1 MTEYALEIN
10 GLKKVYD
17 NDVEALKGI
26 DLKITKGDFFALLG
40 PNGAGKSSTIGIIS
54 SITNKTDGIIKIFG
68 IDIDQDFPKAKSF
81 LGVVAQEI
89 NFSQFEKVED
99 IVITQAGFYG
109 IPKDIAKERCKN
121 LLKKLSLW
129 DKRHDQAR
137 SLSGGQKRR
146 VMIAKAL
153 VHEPKLLI
161 LDEPTAG
168 VDIELRR
175 EMWDFL
181 SDINK
186 KGTTIILTT
195 HYLEEAEQHCNNIA
209 IIDDGSIVEDTSMKE
224 LLSRLSIQ
232 SFVLDLENE
241 IQELPNLP
249 IFDLKSQ
256 DSKTLTATLT
266 KDDDL
271 NSLFAGPMYRQAMKE
286 LKIKTECRFKNRGPS
301 HIIGIESR
309 GFVMGAVLAYAMKLP
324 FVMVRKAGAK
334 YPGELLEESYTLEYG
349 EATLTLQTG
358 LLGHTDR
365 CIVVDDLIATGGSV
379 LATKRLIEQTGASV
393 LGVSTVI
400 DLEYVR
406 KEPLHLDIA
415 YLERI
420 K

>member
-54 SITNKTDGIIKIFG
+54 SITNKTDGNIKIFG
-68 IDIDQDFPKAKSF
+68 NDIDQDFPKAKSF
-81 LGVVAQEI
+81 LGGVAQEI

-109 IPKDIAKERCKN
+109 IPKNIAKERCTN

-137 SLSGGQKRR
+137 NLSGGQKRR

-209 IIDDGSIVEDTSMKE
+209 IIDEGSIVEDTSMKE

-232 SFVLDLENE
+232 SFVLDLEHE

-256 DSKTLTATLT
+256 DPKTLIATLT

-271 NSLFAGPMYRQAMKE
+271 NSLFDKLSEHG
-286 LKIKTECRFKNRGPS
+286 IKVKSMRNEQNR
-301 HIIGIESR
+301 
-309 GFVMGAVLAYAMKLP
+309 
-324 FVMVRKAGAK
+324 
-334 YPGELLEESYTLEYG
+334 LEELF
-349 EATLTLQTG
+349 
-358 LLGHTDR
+358 
-365 CIVVDDLIATGGSV
+365 I
-379 LATKRLIEQTGASV
+379 RLV
-393 LGVSTVI
+393 
-400 DLEYVR
+400 
-406 KEPLHLDIA
+406 KEKDGN
-415 YLERI
+415 
-420 K
+420 

>member
-1 MTEYALEIN
+1 MSEYALEIN
-10 GLKKVYD
+10 GLKKVY
-17 NDVEALKGI
+17 NNGVEALKGS
-26 DLKITKGDFFALLG
+26 DLKITEGEFFAWLG

-54 SITNKTDGIIKIFG
+54 SITNKTDGNIKIFG
-68 IDIDQDFPKAKSF
+68 VDIDQNFPKAKSF

-109 IPKDIAKERCKN
+109 IPKEAAKVRCRN
-121 LLKKLSLW
+121 LLEKLSLW
-129 DKRHDQAR
+129 DKRKDQAR
-137 SLSGGQKRR
+137 NLSGGQKRR
-146 VMIAKAL
+146 LMIAKAL

-209 IIDDGSIVEDTSMKE
+209 IIDEGAIVEDTSMKE

-232 SFVLDLENE
+232 SFVLDLEDD
-241 IQELPNLP
+241 IQELPDIS

-256 DSKTLTATLT
+256 DSKTLIATLT

-271 NSLFAGPMYRQAMKE
+271 NTLFNKLTDHG
-286 LKIKTECRFKNRGPS
+286 IKVKSMRNEQNR
-301 HIIGIESR
+301 
-309 GFVMGAVLAYAMKLP
+309 
-324 FVMVRKAGAK
+324 
-334 YPGELLEESYTLEYG
+334 LEELF
-349 EATLTLQTG
+349 
-358 LLGHTDR
+358 
-365 CIVVDDLIATGGSV
+365 I
-379 LATKRLIEQTGASV
+379 RLVKDKDGN
-393 LGVSTVI
+393 
-400 DLEYVR
+400 
-406 KEPLHLDIA
+406 
-415 YLERI
+415 
-420 K
+420 

>member
-1 MTEYALEIN
+1 MSEYALEIT

-26 DLKITKGDFFALLG
+26 DLKISKGDFFALLG

-54 SITNKTDGIIKIFG
+54 SITNKTDGNIKIFG
-68 IDIDQDFPKAKSF
+68 VDIDQNFPKAKSF

-109 IPKDIAKERCKN
+109 IPKDIAKARCKN

-129 DKRHDQAR
+129 DKRQDQAR
-137 SLSGGQKRR
+137 NLSGGQKRR
-146 VMIAKAL
+146 LMIAKAL

-195 HYLEEAEQHCNNIA
+195 HYLEEAEQHSNNIA
-209 IIDDGSIVEDTSMKE
+209 IIDEGSIVEDTSMKE

-232 SFVLDLENE
+232 SFVLDLEHE
-241 IQELPNLP
+241 IQELPNLS
-249 IFDLKSQ
+249 IFDLKCQ
-256 DSKTLTATLT
+256 DSKTLIATLT

-271 NSLFAGPMYRQAMKE
+271 NTLFNKLSEHG
-286 LKIKTECRFKNRGPS
+286 IKVKSMRNEQNR
-301 HIIGIESR
+301 
-309 GFVMGAVLAYAMKLP
+309 
-324 FVMVRKAGAK
+324 
-334 YPGELLEESYTLEYG
+334 LEELF
-349 EATLTLQTG
+349 
-358 LLGHTDR
+358 
-365 CIVVDDLIATGGSV
+365 I
-379 LATKRLIEQTGASV
+379 RLV
-393 LGVSTVI
+393 
-400 DLEYVR
+400 
-406 KEPLHLDIA
+406 KEKDGN
-415 YLERI
+415 
-420 K
+420 

>member
-1 MTEYALEIN
+1 MSEYALEIT
-10 GLKKVYD
+10 GLKKVYN

-54 SITNKTDGIIKIFG
+54 SITNKTDGNIKIFG

-181 SDINK
+181 SDINN

-209 IIDDGSIVEDTSMKE
+209 IIDEGSIVEDTSMKE

-232 SFVLDLENE
+232 SFVLDLEHE
-241 IQELPNLP
+241 IQELPNLK
-249 IFDLKSQ
+249 IFDLKSR
-256 DSKTLTATLT
+256 DSKTLIATLT

-271 NSLFAGPMYRQAMKE
+271 NTLFNKLSEHGIRVKSMRNEQ
-286 LKIKTECRFKNRGPS
+286 NR
-301 HIIGIESR
+301 
-309 GFVMGAVLAYAMKLP
+309 
-324 FVMVRKAGAK
+324 
-334 YPGELLEESYTLEYG
+334 LEELF
-349 EATLTLQTG
+349 
-358 LLGHTDR
+358 
-365 CIVVDDLIATGGSV
+365 I
-379 LATKRLIEQTGASV
+379 RLV
-393 LGVSTVI
+393 
-400 DLEYVR
+400 
-406 KEPLHLDIA
+406 KEKDGN
-415 YLERI
+415 
-420 K
+420 

>member
-54 SITNKTDGIIKIFG
+54 SITNKTDGNIKIFG
-68 IDIDQDFPKAKSF
+68 IDIDKDFPKAKSF
-81 LGVVAQEI
+81 LVVVAQEI

-137 SLSGGQKRR
+137 NLSGGQKRR

-209 IIDDGSIVEDTSMKE
+209 IIDEGSIVEDTSMKE

-232 SFVLDLENE
+232 SFVLDLEHE

-256 DSKTLTATLT
+256 DPKTLIATLT

-271 NSLFAGPMYRQAMKE
+271 NSLFDKLSEHG
-286 LKIKTECRFKNRGPS
+286 IKVKSMRNEQNR
-301 HIIGIESR
+301 
-309 GFVMGAVLAYAMKLP
+309 
-324 FVMVRKAGAK
+324 
-334 YPGELLEESYTLEYG
+334 LEELF
-349 EATLTLQTG
+349 
-358 LLGHTDR
+358 
-365 CIVVDDLIATGGSV
+365 I
-379 LATKRLIEQTGASV
+379 RLV
-393 LGVSTVI
+393 
-400 DLEYVR
+400 
-406 KEPLHLDIA
+406 KEKDGN
-415 YLERI
+415 
-420 K
+420 

>member
-1 MTEYALEIN
+1 MTEYALEIT
-10 GLKKVYD
+10 GLKKIY
-17 NDVEALKGI
+17 NNGVEALKGI

-54 SITNKTDGIIKIFG
+54 SITNKTDGNIKIFG
-68 IDIDQDFPKAKSF
+68 VDIDQDFPKAKSF

-109 IPKDIAKERCKN
+109 IPKPIAKERCKN

-137 SLSGGQKRR
+137 NLSGGQKRR

-186 KGTTIILTT
+186 NGTTIILTT

-209 IIDDGSIVEDTSMKE
+209 IIDEGSIVEDTSMKE
-224 LLSRLSIQ
+224 LLSRLSIE
-232 SFVLDLENE
+232 SFVLDLEHE

-249 IFDLKSQ
+249 TFDLKSQ

-271 NSLFAGPMYRQAMKE
+271 NSLFDKLSEHG
-286 LKIKTECRFKNRGPS
+286 IKVKSMRNEQNR
-301 HIIGIESR
+301 
-309 GFVMGAVLAYAMKLP
+309 
-324 FVMVRKAGAK
+324 
-334 YPGELLEESYTLEYG
+334 LEELF
-349 EATLTLQTG
+349 
-358 LLGHTDR
+358 
-365 CIVVDDLIATGGSV
+365 I
-379 LATKRLIEQTGASV
+379 RLV
-393 LGVSTVI
+393 
-400 DLEYVR
+400 
-406 KEPLHLDIA
+406 KEKDGN
-415 YLERI
+415 
-420 K
+420 

>member
-1 MTEYALEIN
+1 MSEYALEIT

-54 SITNKTDGIIKIFG
+54 SITNKTDGNIKIFG
-68 IDIDQDFPKAKSF
+68 VDIDQNFPKAKSF

-109 IPKDIAKERCKN
+109 IPKDIAKARCKN

-129 DKRHDQAR
+129 DKRQDQAR
-137 SLSGGQKRR
+137 NLSGGQKRR
-146 VMIAKAL
+146 LMIAKAL

-209 IIDDGSIVEDTSMKE
+209 IIDEGSIVEDTSMKE

-232 SFVLDLENE
+232 SFVLDLEHE
-241 IQELPNLP
+241 IQELPNLS

-256 DSKTLTATLT
+256 DSKTLIATLT

-271 NSLFAGPMYRQAMKE
+271 NTLFDKLSEHG
-286 LKIKTECRFKNRGPS
+286 IKVKSMRNEQNR
-301 HIIGIESR
+301 
-309 GFVMGAVLAYAMKLP
+309 
-324 FVMVRKAGAK
+324 
-334 YPGELLEESYTLEYG
+334 LEELF
-349 EATLTLQTG
+349 
-358 LLGHTDR
+358 
-365 CIVVDDLIATGGSV
+365 I
-379 LATKRLIEQTGASV
+379 RLV
-393 LGVSTVI
+393 
-400 DLEYVR
+400 
-406 KEPLHLDIA
+406 KEKDGN
-415 YLERI
+415 
-420 K
+420 

>member
-1 MTEYALEIN
+1 MSEYALEIT

-54 SITNKTDGIIKIFG
+54 SITNKTDGNIKIFG

-109 IPKDIAKERCKN
+109 IPKDTAKARCKN

-129 DKRHDQAR
+129 DKREDQAR
-137 SLSGGQKRR
+137 NLSGGQKRR
-146 VMIAKAL
+146 LMIAKAL

-209 IIDDGSIVEDTSMKE
+209 IIDEGSIVEDTSMKE

-232 SFVLDLENE
+232 SFVLDLEHE

-256 DSKTLTATLT
+256 DSKTLIATLT

-271 NSLFAGPMYRQAMKE
+271 NSLFDKLSEHG
-286 LKIKTECRFKNRGPS
+286 IKVKSMRNEQNR
-301 HIIGIESR
+301 
-309 GFVMGAVLAYAMKLP
+309 
-324 FVMVRKAGAK
+324 
-334 YPGELLEESYTLEYG
+334 LEELF
-349 EATLTLQTG
+349 
-358 LLGHTDR
+358 
-365 CIVVDDLIATGGSV
+365 I
-379 LATKRLIEQTGASV
+379 RLV
-393 LGVSTVI
+393 
-400 DLEYVR
+400 
-406 KEPLHLDIA
+406 KEKDGN
-415 YLERI
+415 
-420 K
+420 

>member
-1 MTEYALEIN
+1 MSEYALEIT

-54 SITNKTDGIIKIFG
+54 SITNKTDGNIKIFG
-68 IDIDQDFPKAKSF
+68 VDIDQDFPRAKSF

-109 IPKDIAKERCKN
+109 IPKDIAKARCKN

-129 DKRHDQAR
+129 DKRQDQAR
-137 SLSGGQKRR
+137 NLSGGQKRR
-146 VMIAKAL
+146 LMIAKAL

-181 SDINK
+181 SDINT

-209 IIDDGSIVEDTSMKE
+209 IIDEGSIVEDTSMKE

-232 SFVLDLENE
+232 SFVLDLEHE
-241 IQELPNLP
+241 IQELPNLS

-256 DSKTLTATLT
+256 DSKTLIATLT

-271 NSLFAGPMYRQAMKE
+271 NTLFNKLSEHG
-286 LKIKTECRFKNRGPS
+286 IKVKSMRNEQNR
-301 HIIGIESR
+301 
-309 GFVMGAVLAYAMKLP
+309 
-324 FVMVRKAGAK
+324 
-334 YPGELLEESYTLEYG
+334 LEELF
-349 EATLTLQTG
+349 
-358 LLGHTDR
+358 
-365 CIVVDDLIATGGSV
+365 I
-379 LATKRLIEQTGASV
+379 RLV
-393 LGVSTVI
+393 
-400 DLEYVR
+400 
-406 KEPLHLDIA
+406 KEKDGN
-415 YLERI
+415 
-420 K
+420 

>member
-1 MTEYALEIN
+1 MSEYALEIT
-10 GLKKVYD
+10 GLKKVYN

-54 SITNKTDGIIKIFG
+54 SITNKTDGNIKIFG

-181 SDINK
+181 SDINN

-209 IIDDGSIVEDTSMKE
+209 IIDEGSIVEDTSMKE

-232 SFVLDLENE
+232 SFVLDLEHE
-241 IQELPNLP
+241 IQELPNLK
-249 IFDLKSQ
+249 IFDLKSR
-256 DSKTLTATLT
+256 DSKTLIATLT
-266 KDDDL
+266 KEDDL
-271 NSLFAGPMYRQAMKE
+271 NTLF
-286 LKIKTECRFKNRGPS
+286 IKLSEHGIKVKSMRNEQNR
-301 HIIGIESR
+301 
-309 GFVMGAVLAYAMKLP
+309 
-324 FVMVRKAGAK
+324 
-334 YPGELLEESYTLEYG
+334 LEELF
-349 EATLTLQTG
+349 
-358 LLGHTDR
+358 
-365 CIVVDDLIATGGSV
+365 I
-379 LATKRLIEQTGASV
+379 RLV
-393 LGVSTVI
+393 
-400 DLEYVR
+400 
-406 KEPLHLDIA
+406 KEKDGN
-415 YLERI
+415 
-420 K
+420 

>member
-1 MTEYALEIN
+1 MSEYALEIT
-10 GLKKVYD
+10 GLKKVYN

-54 SITNKTDGIIKIFG
+54 SITNKTDGNIKIFG

-209 IIDDGSIVEDTSMKE
+209 IIDEGSIVEDTSMKE

-232 SFVLDLENE
+232 SFVLDLEHE
-241 IQELPNLP
+241 IQELPNLK
-249 IFDLKSQ
+249 IFDLKSR
-256 DSKTLTATLT
+256 DSKTLIATLT

-271 NSLFAGPMYRQAMKE
+271 NTLFNKLSEHG
-286 LKIKTECRFKNRGPS
+286 IKVKSMRNEQNR
-301 HIIGIESR
+301 
-309 GFVMGAVLAYAMKLP
+309 
-324 FVMVRKAGAK
+324 
-334 YPGELLEESYTLEYG
+334 LEELF
-349 EATLTLQTG
+349 
-358 LLGHTDR
+358 
-365 CIVVDDLIATGGSV
+365 I
-379 LATKRLIEQTGASV
+379 RLVKDKDGN
-393 LGVSTVI
+393 
-400 DLEYVR
+400 
-406 KEPLHLDIA
+406 
-415 YLERI
+415 
-420 K
+420 

>member
-1 MTEYALEIN
+1 MSEYALEIT

-54 SITNKTDGIIKIFG
+54 SITNKTDGNIKIFG
-68 IDIDQDFPKAKSF
+68 VDIDQDFPKAKSF

-109 IPKDIAKERCKN
+109 IPKDIAKARCKN

-129 DKRHDQAR
+129 DKRQDQAR
-137 SLSGGQKRR
+137 NLSGGQKRR
-146 VMIAKAL
+146 LMIAKAL

-209 IIDDGSIVEDTSMKE
+209 IIDEGSIVEDTSMKE

-232 SFVLDLENE
+232 SFVLDLEHE
-241 IQELPNLP
+241 IQELPNLS

-256 DSKTLTATLT
+256 DSKTLIATLT

-271 NSLFAGPMYRQAMKE
+271 NTLFNKLSEHG
-286 LKIKTECRFKNRGPS
+286 IKVKSMRNEQNR
-301 HIIGIESR
+301 
-309 GFVMGAVLAYAMKLP
+309 
-324 FVMVRKAGAK
+324 
-334 YPGELLEESYTLEYG
+334 LEELF
-349 EATLTLQTG
+349 
-358 LLGHTDR
+358 
-365 CIVVDDLIATGGSV
+365 I
-379 LATKRLIEQTGASV
+379 RLV
-393 LGVSTVI
+393 
-400 DLEYVR
+400 
-406 KEPLHLDIA
+406 KEKDGN
-415 YLERI
+415 
-420 K
+420 

>member
-1 MTEYALEIN
+1 MSEYALEIT
-10 GLKKVYD
+10 GLTKVYN

-54 SITNKTDGIIKIFG
+54 SITNKTDGSIKIFG

-209 IIDDGSIVEDTSMKE
+209 IIDEGSIVEDTTMKE

-232 SFVLDLENE
+232 SFVLDLEHE
-241 IQELPNLP
+241 IQELPNLK
-249 IFDLKSQ
+249 IFDLKSR
-256 DSKTLTATLT
+256 DSKTLIATLT

-271 NSLFAGPMYRQAMKE
+271 NTLFNKLSEHG
-286 LKIKTECRFKNRGPS
+286 IKVKSMRNEQNR
-301 HIIGIESR
+301 
-309 GFVMGAVLAYAMKLP
+309 
-324 FVMVRKAGAK
+324 
-334 YPGELLEESYTLEYG
+334 LEELF
-349 EATLTLQTG
+349 
-358 LLGHTDR
+358 
-365 CIVVDDLIATGGSV
+365 I
-379 LATKRLIEQTGASV
+379 RLV
-393 LGVSTVI
+393 
-400 DLEYVR
+400 
-406 KEPLHLDIA
+406 KEKDGN
-415 YLERI
+415 
-420 K
+420 

>member
-1 MTEYALEIN
+1 MSEYALEIT

-54 SITNKTDGIIKIFG
+54 SITNKTDGNIKIFG

-109 IPKDIAKERCKN
+109 IPKDTAKARCKN

-129 DKRHDQAR
+129 DKREDQAR
-137 SLSGGQKRR
+137 NLSGGQKRR
-146 VMIAKAL
+146 LMIAKAL

-175 EMWDFL
+175 ELWDFL

-209 IIDDGSIVEDTSMKE
+209 IIDEGSIVEDTSMKE

-232 SFVLDLENE
+232 SFVLDLEQE
-241 IQELPNLP
+241 IQELPNLS

-256 DSKTLTATLT
+256 DSKTLIATLT

-271 NSLFAGPMYRQAMKE
+271 NTLFDKLSEHG
-286 LKIKTECRFKNRGPS
+286 IKVKSMRNEQNR
-301 HIIGIESR
+301 
-309 GFVMGAVLAYAMKLP
+309 
-324 FVMVRKAGAK
+324 
-334 YPGELLEESYTLEYG
+334 LEELF
-349 EATLTLQTG
+349 
-358 LLGHTDR
+358 
-365 CIVVDDLIATGGSV
+365 I
-379 LATKRLIEQTGASV
+379 RLV
-393 LGVSTVI
+393 
-400 DLEYVR
+400 
-406 KEPLHLDIA
+406 KEKDGT
-415 YLERI
+415 
-420 K
+420 